1 MSVDAYITIAILA
14 LTFGL
19 LIKTKLPPVAVFV
32 AALALCMTFGLAP
45 MDQLLDGFAN
55 SGVLTIGALFMVAA
69 GMYSTGAITMI
80 SEKLIGRPNSLLG
93 AQLKILPVV
102 SFGSAFLN
110 NTPLVAMMI
119 PVIRDLAKSC
129 RLAATRL
136 YIPLSY
142 ASILGGTCTLI
153 GTSTNLVVSGM
164 LKDTLGE
171 LGPNA
176 PYMREVTMFDLAWIG
191 VPATLIG
198 LGFIMLFSKWLLP
211 ESKEIHDFDEFIRR
225 FGAEFTIPFKSPLIG
240 RTLESL
246 GFINPVGY
254 QLLSVKCEDGNEA
267 EMKPDLKLKGG
278 DLLTFSSKLD
288 SLPGLW
294 ATNGMVPH
302 VSSFETDRERYK
314 RSLVE
319 VVVSRRNPVIGRKIS
334 ELPIRDDPLQT
345 SIIAISRGGR
355 PIDRPIL
362 NVRIKAGDIAVLE
375 VEDSFYFENRNEVE
389 FASTKRLT
397 EAKIQ
402 RTHRAVSATL
412 ITIGMV
418 TVAALGWMSMLNAAL
433 LAAGLM
439 VLTGCMSLSAA
450 GRSVEFGTLVII
462 ACAIGLEAAVTRSGL
477 TGTIAGLINKIGGDN
492 PYIALTVVFVGC
504 IIMDTLI
511 TNVAS
516 AVFMFPIA
524 LYLAEKL
531 GVSFMPF
538 AIVVMVGA
546 SCSFIS
552 PMGYQTNLMVYGPG
566 GYKFTDFVKIGV
578 PLTVVVGIIT
588 LILTPMFFGFQ
599 AP

>member
-1 MSVDAYITIAILA
+1 MSIDAYVTITILA

-19 LIKTKLPPVAVFV
+19 LIKTKLPPVAIFV
-32 AALALCMTFGLAP
+32 GALALTMTFGLAP

-80 SEKLIGRPNSLLG
+80 TEKLIGRPKTLLG
-93 AQLKILPVV
+93 AQLKILPTV
-102 SFGSAFLN
+102 SFVSAFLN

-119 PVIRDLAKSC
+119 PVIRDLAKAC

-171 LGPNA
+171 MGPNA
-176 PYMREVTMFDLAWIG
+176 PYMREIGMFDLAWVG
-191 VPATLIG
+191 VPATFIG

-211 ESKEIHDFDEFIRR
+211 ESKETFDFDEMIRR
-225 FGAEFTIPFKSPLIG
+225 FGAEFAIPSKSPLIG
-240 RTLESL
+240 KTLGSL
-246 GFINPVGY
+246 GFVNPVGF
-254 QLLSVKCEDGNEA
+254 QLLSVRRWDGRE
-267 EMKPDLKLKGG
+267 EEKKPGLKLQEG
-278 DLLTFSSKLD
+278 DVLTFSSD
-288 SLPGLW
+288 MRSLPGLW
-294 ATNGMVPH
+294 ATNGMVPNI
-302 VSSFETDRERYK
+302 SGFETESERFK

-319 VVVSRRNPVIGRKIS
+319 VVVSRRNAVIGRKIS
-334 ELPIRDDPLQT
+334 ELPISDDPIQA
-345 SIIAISRGGR
+345 SIVAISRDGR
-355 PIDRPIL
+355 PIDRPML

-389 FASTKRLT
+389 FAATKRLT
-397 EAKIQ
+397 EARIQ
-402 RTHRAVSATL
+402 RTHRAVAATV

-418 TVAALGWMSMLNAAL
+418 TVASLGWMSMLNAAL
-433 LAAGLM
+433 LASGLM
-439 VLTGCMSLSAA
+439 VLTGCMPLSAA

-462 ACAIGLEAAVTRSGL
+462 ACAIGLEAAVTHSGL
-477 TGTIAGLINKIGGDN
+477 TATIADMLSKIGGDD
-492 PYIALTVVFVGC
+492 PYVALTVVFLGC
-504 IIMDTLI
+504 IVMDTLI

-524 LYLAEKL
+524 LYLAGKL

-538 AIVVMVGA
+538 AITVMVGA

-566 GYKFTDFVKIGV
+566 GYKFTDYVKIGV
-578 PLTVVVGIIT
+578 PLTILVGIIT
-588 LILTPMFFGFQ
+588 IILTPLFFGFQ
-599 AP
+599 GP